1 MTVVL
6 GLPAKVKV
14 TLVVSVVLDK
24 MPDVGVCRELG
35 RDEEDPGGGEVAR
48 RLAAPSSLAV
58 ASVWPAGR
66 LDVVSPSD
74 VCSVGWV
81 DPGDATGPS
90 VAAIGGFGAEVSGA
104 SGSRTG
110 MWVEAPGGSCGSCCL
125 SLVVGST

>member
-1 MTVVL
+1 MSGKRGTGGDREATVVL

-14 TLVVSVVLDK
+14 TLVVSVVPDK

-35 RDEEDPGGGEVAR
+35 RDEEDPGRGEVAW

-66 LDVVSPSD
+66 LDVSPSD

-81 DPGDATGPS
+81 DPGDATGTLKITRSP
-90 VAAIGGFGAEVSGA
+90 
-104 SGSRTG
+104 
-110 MWVEAPGGSCGSCCL
+110 
-125 SLVVGST
+125 